1 MNKVI
6 LTGRFTR
13 DPEVR
18 ATQNTTNIS
27 KFTLACDSG
36 HTKDGEK
43 IIEFINCVAF
53 NKLAETI
60 NKYCKKGSLVG
71 VQGRIK
77 NSSYDAQDGTKR
89 YITDVVVEQLEFLS
103 SSKGNDSQSGA
114 ESNTQ
119 NSNVTQS
126 DPYKDFAEEITL
138 NPDDLPF

>member
-6 LTGRFTR
+6 LIGRLTR
-13 DPEVR
+13 DPEAR

-43 IIEFINCVAF
+43 ITEFINCVAF

-77 NSSYDAQDGTKR
+77 NSNYEAQDGTKR
-89 YITDVVVEQLEFLS
+89 YSTDIVVEQLEFLS

-114 ESNTQ
+114 ENSSQ
-119 NSNVTQS
+119 NNNVVQS
-126 DPYKDFAEEITL
+126 DPYAEFAEEYTL

>member
-6 LTGRFTR
+6 LIGRFTR
-13 DPEVR
+13 NPEAR

-27 KFTLACDSG
+27 KFTLACESG
-36 HTKDGEK
+36 HTKEGEK
-43 IIEFINCVAF
+43 ITEFINCIAF

-89 YITDVVVEQLEFLS
+89 YSTDIVVEQLEFLS
-103 SSKGNDSQSGA
+103 SSKG
-114 ESNTQ
+114 ESNQTNKDV
-119 NSNVTQS
+119 NSS
-126 DPYKDFAEEITL
+126 SEEDPYQAFANEITI